1 MSFQGKHSSRV
12 DEEIMEIL
20 GLQLQ
25 KTPCSVKRQGIQFE
39 VEQQRNN
46 ILVFCRGCETKIKS
60 KYKKIPAAIVYL
72 LRRNDL
78 ATITENEKTI
88 TNIKEIERVRS
99 DELQK
104 LRKQVEVF
112 AYEQQGWA
120 RQRKEMATK
129 VDHVQGKLITYSNY
143 ISALEDCCDLK
154 QVFQLPQ
161 LNKQHW
167 IKPS

>member
-1 MSFQGKHSSRV
+1 M
-12 DEEIMEIL
+12 
-20 GLQLQ
+20 
-25 KTPCSVKRQGIQFE
+25 
-39 VEQQRNN
+39 
-46 ILVFCRGCETKIKS
+46 
-60 KYKKIPAAIVYL
+60 

-104 LRKQVEVF
+104 LRKQVEMF

-120 RQRKEMATK
+120 RQREEMATK
-129 VDHVQGKLITYSNY
+129 IDHVQGKLITYLRSK
-143 ISALEDCCDLK
+143 IVAIK
-154 QVFQLPQ
+154 QVFQFPQ

-167 IKPS
+167 MKPS